1 MLMLVPLH
9 YRKNL
14 DKHELDLQSKFSILQ
29 KQFYKNYIFHSP
41 NKYHCMLLNQ
51 TKNLYNRKILIISL
65 KKYVNLLRPI
75 SSNNDKVIFQS
86 EKLLTT

>member
-29 KQFYKNYIFHSP
+29 KQFYKNYIFRSP
-41 NKYHCMLLNQ
+41 NKYHCMLLNP
-51 TKNLYNRKILIISL
+51 
-65 KKYVNLLRPI
+65 KK
-75 SSNNDKVIFQS
+75 
-86 EKLLTT
+86 